1 MHCIKII
8 ELFLSSV
15 NIKETKNTTYLQT
28 PAFDLSDLHTASSAA
43 DSQDTPAKAHR
54 IIPCGKFQLF
64 IVKKHF
70 P

>member
-8 ELFLSSV
+8 GLFFSSV
-15 NIKETKNTTYLQT
+15 NIKETKHTTYLQT
-28 PAFDLSDLHTASSAA
+28 PAFDLSDLHTASPAA
-43 DSQDTPAKAHR
+43 DSKDTPAKAHR